1 MTSEKIDRNHKDLKK
16 IKGLYESSFPVN
28 ERIPFRRLINTLTE
42 DRIMSVYHEDDKL
55 VGMSF
60 VFILN
65 DLVYLSYISVFE
77 ELREQGYGSKILKK
91 IISDFEGK
99 RFVLDIEEVKTDSK
113 NYEERR
119 LRKDFYLKNGFE
131 STGVF
136 YHIYSVDYELLSY
149 GGTVSREQWHELIRK
164 HWGPFADSAVYRNG

>member
-119 LRKDFYLKNGFE
+119 L
-131 STGVF
+131 
-136 YHIYSVDYELLSY
+136 I
-149 GGTVSREQWHELIRK
+149 
-164 HWGPFADSAVYRNG
+164 